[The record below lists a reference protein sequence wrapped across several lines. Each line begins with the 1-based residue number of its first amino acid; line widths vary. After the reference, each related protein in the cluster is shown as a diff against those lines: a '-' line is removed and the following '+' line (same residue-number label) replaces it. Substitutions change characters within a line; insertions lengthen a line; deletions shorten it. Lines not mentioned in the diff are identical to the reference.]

1 MATAMSPTYVNVMTA
16 IATDSTIPTG
26 IFAIPFAIT
35 IWRVT
40 DASTAHV
47 LHQINVNAFM
57 DLRRVEKPILLV
69 WPVNSIQTAT
79 KWKVVQSGK
88 L

>member
-1 MATAMSPTYVNVMTA
+1 MATAMSPTYANAMTA
-16 IATDSTIPTG
+16 IVTDSTNPTG

-35 IWRVT
+35 IWRMT

-47 LHQINVNAFM
+47 LHQISVNAFM
-57 DLRRVEKPILLV
+57 DLRRVQIPIPLV
-69 WPVNSIQTAT
+69 CAAKSIQAT
-79 KWKVVQSGK
+79 KWKVNQPGK